1 MVTSMKALNFLILR
15 WTVDD
20 LVDYYSPVMEMLKQ
34 GQNIHQD
41 RRAEQVEALEHF
53 LDVEVSQ
60 SIFNSKKARRL

>member
-1 MVTSMKALNFLILR
+1 M
-15 WTVDD
+15 
-20 LVDYYSPVMEMLKQ
+20 VDYYSPVMEMLKQ

-60 SIFNSKKARRL
+60 SNFSIFLTRKKLADFEFSVF

>member
-1 MVTSMKALNFLILR
+1 
-15 WTVDD
+15 
-20 LVDYYSPVMEMLKQ
+20 MEMLKQ

-60 SIFNSKKARRL
+60 SNFSIFLTRKKLADFEFSVF